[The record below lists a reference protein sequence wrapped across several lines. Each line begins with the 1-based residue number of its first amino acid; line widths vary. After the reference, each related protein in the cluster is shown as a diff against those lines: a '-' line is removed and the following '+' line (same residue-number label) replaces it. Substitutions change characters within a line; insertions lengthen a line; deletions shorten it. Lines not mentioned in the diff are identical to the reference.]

1 MVDDSFVLFTG
12 VWFISGLDRGP
23 FSLEVACSPVQLHY
37 SVFRPS
43 GDSKLACRWVNGLCV
58 CALWWMGGL
67 SSPVFPS
74 IALSVLEIALFNFWF
89 IHLPLQIYLHSKN
102 VLNLIMHVY
111 LQLTSCHSMWLFPK
125 QFSLRFNALIRHCN
139 HKQLVSF
146 CNCWEMVLLR
156 LKTSSQSRLQ
166 MSSFYYIDL
175 YAQLCSW
182 SEPNNNSDVW

>member
-1 MVDDSFVLFTG
+1 MTRLCFLLVSGSYLGWTEDPSLWRLHALQFNYITVYLGQVETLNLLVGEWMVSVCVPCDG
-12 VWFISGLDRGP
+12 W
-23 FSLEVACSPVQLHY
+23 VACPVLY
-37 SVFRPS
+37 SLPS
-43 GDSKLACRWVNGLCV
+43 SSLC
-58 CALWWMGGL
+58 WRL
-67 SSPVFPS
+67 S
-74 IALSVLEIALFNFWF
+74 ALFNFWF